1 MMILEAK
8 FDIISYLWSN
18 IILENEINDFH
29 WEKENKNYVTK
40 IKFKSTI
47 SNDSYYENYF
57 VDGEKIE
64 NLDVE
69 FKGILKNVN
78 VKDFI
83 SYDINNTDVLF
94 DDIKDLK
101 INNIKFNENQICNF
115 EDKELLK
122 NVRKFLLEYFT
133 LKFNVDVKNEIIE
146 NNK

>member
-1 MMILEAK
+1 MILETK
-8 FDIISYLWSN
+8 FDILSYLWSN
-18 IILENEINDFH
+18 IIIENEINEFI
-29 WEKENKNYVTK
+29 WKKENKNYVVK
-40 IKFKSTI
+40 IKLKSTI
-47 SNDSYYENYF
+47 SNNSYYENYF
-57 VDGEKIE
+57 GDEEKIE

-69 FKGILKNVN
+69 FKGVLENVN

-133 LKFNVDVKNEIIE
+133 LKFNINIKNEIIE
-146 NNK
+146 NN

>member
-1 MMILEAK
+1 MILESK

-18 IILENEINDFH
+18 IILENEINDFL
-29 WEKENKNYVTK
+29 WKKENKNYVTK
-40 IKFKSTI
+40 IKLESTI
-47 SNDSYYENYF
+47 SNDSCYENYF
-57 VDGEKIE
+57 GVEKIIE
-64 NLDVE
+64 ILDVE

-83 SYDINNTDVLF
+83 SYNINNIDVLF

-133 LKFNVDVKNEIIE
+133 LKFNVNIKNEKIE
-146 NNK
+146 SL

>member
-1 MMILEAK
+1 MILESK

-18 IILENEINDFH
+18 IILENEINDFL
-29 WEKENKNYVTK
+29 WKKENKNYVTK

-47 SNDSYYENYF
+47 SNDSCYENYF
-57 VDGEKIE
+57 EDEKIIE
-64 NLDVE
+64 ILDVE

-83 SYDINNTDVLF
+83 SYDINNIDVLF

-133 LKFNVDVKNEIIE
+133 LKFNIDVKNEIIE

>member
-1 MMILEAK
+1 MILETK
-8 FDIISYLWSN
+8 FDILSYLWSN
-18 IILENEINDFH
+18 IILENEINEFI
-29 WEKENKNYVTK
+29 WKKENKNYVVK

-47 SNDSYYENYF
+47 SNDSCYENYF
-57 VDGEKIE
+57 GDKKIIE
-64 NLDVE
+64 ILDVE
-69 FKGILKNVN
+69 FKGILKNAN

-83 SYDINNTDVLF
+83 SYDINNIDVLF

-133 LKFNVDVKNEIIE
+133 LKFNVNIKNEKIE
-146 NNK
+146 SL

>member
-29 WEKENKNYVTK
+29 WETENKNYVTK

-57 VDGEKIE
+57 GYEKIIE
-64 NLDVE
+64 ILDVE
-69 FKGILKNVN
+69 FKGVLKNVN

-83 SYDINNTDVLF
+83 NYDINNMDVLF

-133 LKFNVDVKNEIIE
+133 LKFNVNIKNEKIE
-146 NNK
+146 SL

>member
-1 MMILEAK
+1 MILETK
-8 FDIISYLWSN
+8 FDILSYLWSN
-18 IILENEINDFH
+18 IIIENEINEFI
-29 WEKENKNYVTK
+29 WKKENKNYVVK
-40 IKFKSTI
+40 IKLKSTI
-47 SNDSYYENYF
+47 SNNSYYENYF
-57 VDGEKIE
+57 GYGEKIE

-115 EDKELLK
+115 EDKKLLK

-133 LKFNVDVKNEIIE
+133 LKFNINIKNEIIE
-146 NNK
+146 NN

>member
-57 VDGEKIE
+57 GYEKIIE
-64 NLDVE
+64 ILDVE
-69 FKGILKNVN
+69 FKGVLKNVN

-83 SYDINNTDVLF
+83 NYDINNMDVLF

-122 NVRKFLLEYFT
+122 NVRKFLLGYFT
-133 LKFNVDVKNEIIE
+133 LKFNVNIKNEKIE
-146 NNK
+146 SL

>member
-57 VDGEKIE
+57 GDEKIIE
-64 NLDVE
+64 ILDVE
-69 FKGILKNVN
+69 FKGVLKNVN

-83 SYDINNTDVLF
+83 NYDINNMDVLF

-133 LKFNVDVKNEIIE
+133 LKFNVNIKNEKIE
-146 NNK
+146 SL

>member
-1 MMILEAK
+1 MILEAK
-8 FDIISYLWSN
+8 FDILSYLWSN
-18 IILENEINDFH
+18 IILENEINEFI
-29 WEKENKNYVTK
+29 WKKENKNYVVK
-40 IKFKSTI
+40 INLKSTI
-47 SNDSYYENYF
+47 SNNSYYKNYF
-57 VDGEKIE
+57 GDGEKIE